1 MWPVSAKAAVLRVL
15 CDSGDTMTTDSLVA
29 SQQPPS
35 RPSDY
40 SITITN
46 CNSISEAHISLRRES
61 LNIKYGPNGLGKS
74 TIAQALLLNAQ
85 GDDALLRLLPFKY
98 RQGDGEHT
106 PSVVGADEIQ
116 KVLVFD
122 EHYVSQFVFQPDEVV
137 KNSFEIFINTPEYQV
152 GIEELEA
159 IFEDL
164 KNVFIENKELDD
176 VIASLTELRNAFTI
190 TKSGAIAKTSRG
202 FKAIGMGGKLAS
214 IPEPLLG
221 FEEFLHS
228 DDPAGWLTWQSK
240 GKSYLGLSDN
250 CPFCSVRAVDKKTA
264 VHVSEEFESAA
275 VKNMSSLRLVIDK
288 LAGVFVPERLAQLRK
303 ITTSLEELTPEQDQ
317 FLANLRGQ
325 IETLLSKFTALKGLS
340 FVSLRD
346 KQDVA
351 VALQGLKIELELLDA
366 LNSESTRAVVGLMND
381 ELDEVTEQINDIK
394 RRVGVQKAQVTKSI
408 ERNQD
413 EINEYLRSAGY
424 KYTVRIESSGDSYR
438 MILEH
443 QDASGHLEAAGS
455 HLSFGERNA
464 FALVLFMH
472 QVRRDMPDLVVL
484 DDPVSSFDK
493 TKKFA
498 ILHKLFHGG
507 QSLRG
512 FTTLLLTHDIEPAID
527 IVRTGTSGQFQAAT
541 PAVHFLRSREGIVDE
556 KQIHPADIMTF
567 SQVCDENVDSSLDPV
582 IKCIYLRRRFEV
594 HGDRGAEYDVLSSLL
609 HARSEPSS
617 KGTNGELLRLDAA
630 SITRATANIRKVI
643 PSFDYHEL
651 LAQLTDRSV
660 LRSKFE
666 ETNVGYEKVQI
677 FRIASALDP
686 DAAVGDAAFR
696 KFVNESY
703 HIENEYV
710 MQLNPREFDAVPEHV
725 VQACADLLG

>member
-1 MWPVSAKAAVLRVL
+1 MISSTAPQ
-15 CDSGDTMTTDSLVA
+15 A
-29 SQQPPS
+29 SPKP
-35 RPSDY
+35 PSDY

-46 CNSISEAHISLRRES
+46 CNSISEAQITLRRGA

-74 TIAQALLLNAQ
+74 TIARALSLNAEGDHALLH
-85 GDDALLRLLPFKY
+85 LLPFKY
-98 RQGDGEHT
+98 RRGAPGMT
-106 PSVVGADEIQ
+106 PSVVGADAIQ
-116 KVLVFD
+116 SVLVFD
-122 EHYVSQFVFQPDEVV
+122 ERYVSQFVFQPDEVV
-137 KNSFEIFINTPEYQV
+137 KNSFEIFINTPEYQA

-164 KNVFIENKELDD
+164 KGVFVENAALDD
-176 VIASLTELRNAFTI
+176 VIANLAELRSAFTV
-190 TKSGAIAKTSRG
+190 TKAGAIAKTSKG
-202 FKAIGMGGKLAS
+202 FKALGMGGKLAS

-221 FEEFLHS
+221 FEKFLHS

-240 GKSYLGLSDN
+240 GKSYLELSDN
-250 CPFCSVRAVDKKTA
+250 CPFCSVPAVDKKRA
-264 VHVSEEFESAA
+264 VHVSEEYESAA
-275 VKNMSSLRLVIDK
+275 VKNMSSLRLVIDR
-288 LAGVFVPERLAQLRK
+288 LAGVFTPERLQQLRK

-325 IETLLSKFTALKGLS
+325 IETLLNKFTALKHLS

-346 KQDVA
+346 TPDVGA
-351 VALQGLKIELELLDA
+351 ALQSLKIDLELLDA
-366 LNSESTRAVVGLMND
+366 LNSEDTRAVVGGMN
-381 ELDEVTEQINDIK
+381 EQLDEVTTQMNDIK
-394 RRVGVQKAQVTKSI
+394 RRVGIQKAQVAKSI
-408 ERNQD
+408 ERNQI
-413 EINEYLRSAGY
+413 EINDYLRSAGY

-443 QDASGHLEAAGS
+443 QDVPGHLEAAGS

-472 QVRRDMPDLVVL
+472 QVRRDEPDLVVL

-498 ILHKLFHGG
+498 ILHKLFHGK

-527 IVRTGTSGQFQAAT
+527 IVRTATSGQFLAT
-541 PAVHFLRSREGIVDE
+541 SPAVHFLQSRDGVVEE
-556 KQIHPADIMTF
+556 KPIMPADIMTF
-567 SQVCDENVDSSLDPV
+567 SQVCDENVQSSSDPV
-582 IKCIYLRRRFEV
+582 IKCIYLRRRYEV
-594 HGDRGAEYDVLSSLL
+594 HGERGVEYEVLSSLL
-609 HARSEPSS
+609 HVRDEPSS
-617 KGTNGELLRLDAA
+617 KGPQGELIPLGAEQL
-630 SITRATANIRKVI
+630 SQATLSIRKVI
-643 PSFDYHEL
+643 PTFDYDAIL
-651 LAQLTDRSV
+651 TQLKDRDA
-660 LRSKFE
+660 LRGKF
-666 ETNVGYEKVQI
+666 TNTSVGYEKVQI
-677 FRIASALDP
+677 FRIASAHDR
-686 DAAVGDAAFR
+686 DAPGGDAAFR